1 MTVAMPDQT
10 DPAPIDETL
19 WERRMQAVSLRN
31 GGMTFAQIAAVQGI
45 SPAMVRRDIEAALRD
60 YMSGQMDLLIA
71 SHRSIVAD
79 MRRAN
84 YPGMLRGEKEPAKT
98 ILDGMA
104 HEAKLLGMYAPT
116 RVVTGVNEVEFSERF
131 VELINA
137 VSPNTLKELLSGAIR
152 RNAADHAD
160 DPVDAEVVAD
170 PGDHGQGPG
179 GGAGD
184 ELDPGPGVVEP
195 DTGPLPDPG
204 PAADDGWSNLG

>member
-1 MTVAMPDQT
+1 MTVAVPDGDT
-10 DPAPIDETL
+10 ERPEDETL

-31 GGMTFAQIAAVQGI
+31 GGMTWAQIAALQGI
-45 SPAMVRRDIEAALRD
+45 SPAMVRRDVERALRE

-71 SHRSIVAD
+71 QHRSVIAD

-152 RNAADHAD
+152 RNAADHD
-160 DPVDAEVVAD
+160 TPVDAEIVTAPAD
-170 PGDHGQGPG
+170 DGPG
-179 GGAGD
+179 PTADLGD
-184 ELDPGPGVVEP
+184 EPDPGPGVVEP
-195 DTGPLPDPG
+195 
-204 PAADDGWSNLG
+204 AADGGTDAYADDDWSNLG

>member
-1 MTVAMPDQT
+1 MTVAVPDGDT
-10 DPAPIDETL
+10 ERPEDETL

-31 GGMTFAQIAAVQGI
+31 AGMTFAQIGELQGI
-45 SPAMVRRDIEAALRD
+45 TAAMVRRDIERALRE
-60 YMSGQMDLLIA
+60 YTSGQMDQLIA
-71 SHRSIVAD
+71 QHRSVIAD

-152 RNAADHAD
+152 RNAADHPDA
-160 DPVDAEVVAD
+160 PVDAEVVAEPQSD
-170 PGDHGQGPG
+170 PRPADGL
-179 GGAGD
+179 GD
-184 ELDPGPGVVEP
+184 EPDPGPGVVEP
-195 DTGPLPDPG
+195 AADGGTD
-204 PAADDGWSNLG
+204 AYADDGWSNLG